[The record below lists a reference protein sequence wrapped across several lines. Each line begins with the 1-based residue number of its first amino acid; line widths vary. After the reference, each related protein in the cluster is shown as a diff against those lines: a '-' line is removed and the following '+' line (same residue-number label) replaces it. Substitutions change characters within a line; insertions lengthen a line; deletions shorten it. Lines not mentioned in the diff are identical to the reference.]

1 MKEFLKKYL
10 TEEQIQS
17 LEESYKKDHP
27 DQQGLPVYVGKKRLD
42 EVLSKQKAAETEK
55 DNALKEVENL
65 KASNQ
70 KAIDEAVK
78 KAVEEA
84 KSASA
89 VEMDNLKKEFA
100 TSEAV
105 YKAHGKNLKA
115 IKALMDPEK
124 NVDDEIARI
133 QKSDPYL
140 FSMPGDDDDL
150 PLGTGKSKSKATK
163 EKEAELNAM
172 RKAVGLNY

>member
-42 EVLSKQKAAETEK
+42 EVISKQKAAETEK
-55 DNALKEVENL
+55 ADALKEIETL

-78 KAVEEA
+78 VAVEKA
-84 KSASA
+84 KQEST
-89 VEMDNLKKEFA
+89 VVMDNLKKEYA

-124 NVDDEIARI
+124 NVDEEIARI

-140 FSMPGDDDDL
+140 FNLPGDNDDL
-150 PLGTGKSKSKATK
+150 PPGTGKKQSKQTK

-172 RKAVGLNY
+172 RKAVGLTY

>member
-10 TEEQIQS
+10 TEEQIQN

-27 DQQGLPVYVGKKRLD
+27 EQQGLPVYVGKKRLD

-55 DNALKEVENL
+55 ENALKEVENL

-78 KAVEEA
+78 VAVEKA
-84 KSASA
+84 KQESAT
-89 VEMDNLKKEFA
+89 EMDNLKKEFA

-115 IKALMDPEK
+115 IKALMDPSK
-124 NVDDEIARI
+124 NVDEEIARI
-133 QKSDPYL
+133 QESDPYL
-140 FSMPGDDDDL
+140 FNLPGDNDDL
-150 PLGTGKSKSKATK
+150 PGGTGKHKSKTSR
-163 EKEAELNAM
+163 EKDAELRAM
-172 RKAVGLNY
+172 RKAVGLI